1 MSDAGRRILTPQGVS
16 HPGVIGSPTA
26 LTTADDPNLSDRIRQ
41 RDHEALEAVVRAY
54 LAQVVRAA
62 RGAGFT
68 APQAEE
74 LAQETFATFVETA
87 PRFEGRSHVRTWLLG
102 ILYRKMA
109 EARRALG
116 RDRQTDDL
124 DAVMES
130 RFDAR
135 GRWRQPP
142 RAADDL
148 VYAEQVRRGI
158 VECLDEAPLAQRTAV
173 VLREVEELPTPE
185 ICKILEVSS
194 TNLGVMM
201 YRVRNRLRLCLE
213 ARGIGRSDGC

>member
-1 MSDAGRRILTPQGVS
+1 MG
-16 HPGVIGSPTA
+16 
-26 LTTADDPNLSDRIRQ
+26 
-41 RDHEALEAVVRAY
+41 LEAVVRAY

-87 PRFEGRSHVRTWLLG
+87 RRFEGRSHVRTWLFG

-116 RDRQTDDL
+116 RDRQTDDI

-148 VYAEQVRRGI
+148 IYAEQVRRGI
-158 VECLDEAPLAQRTAV
+158 GECLDEAPLAQRTAF

-201 YRVRNRLRLCLE
+201 YRVRNRLRTCLE
-213 ARGIGRSDGC
+213 AKGIGRSDGC